1 MYNDFNS
8 QTLKLM
14 MTQPYFQRDS
24 YTRNFVC
31 SAFQPQLSS
40 TYYQTPLTADANLGL

>member
-1 MYNDFNS
+1 MPVIMYNHFNS
-8 QTLKLM
+8 QTLKLV

-31 SAFQPQLSS
+31 FAFQPQLAV
-40 TYYQTPLTADANLGL
+40 LTTKPH